1 MWKRF
6 AHRNLVLVLALII
19 AALVTIE
26 TSTPGNST
34 EPLDVVAT
42 TSMIADTVSQ
52 IGGSLVKVKALIG
65 PGLDPHSYRQT
76 RSDIISLS
84 RADLILWHGLHL
96 EAQLEEFLKRL
107 TRKKTVVAVAE
118 HLPKEL
124 LLSHDDYN
132 EKFDPHVWMHPSL
145 WSRIVIIIRDTLIKV
160 LPQEE
165 IFFRDKTDKYL
176 TKLDQL
182 SIYSRRVLS
191 SIAPEKRILL
201 SAHDAFN
208 YFGKAYNFQVIGI
221 QGVSTESEAGLKRI
235 SDLANF
241 IAKRKI
247 SAVFV
252 ESSMSDR
259 NIRALIEGA
268 AAQGHNV
275 IIGGKLFSDAMGE
288 NGSYEGSYIGMID
301 HNVTKITRALG
312 GQAPI
317 KGMSNKLS

>member
-1 MWKRF
+1 M
-6 AHRNLVLVLALII
+6 
-19 AALVTIE
+19 
-26 TSTPGNST
+26 
-34 EPLDVVAT
+34 
-42 TSMIADTVSQ
+42 
-52 IGGSLVKVKALIG
+52 
-65 PGLDPHSYRQT
+65 
-76 RSDIISLS
+76 
-84 RADLILWHGLHL
+84 
-96 EAQLEEFLKRL
+96 

-165 IFFRDKTDKYL
+165 IFFRDKTDKNL
-176 TKLDQL
+176 TKLYQL